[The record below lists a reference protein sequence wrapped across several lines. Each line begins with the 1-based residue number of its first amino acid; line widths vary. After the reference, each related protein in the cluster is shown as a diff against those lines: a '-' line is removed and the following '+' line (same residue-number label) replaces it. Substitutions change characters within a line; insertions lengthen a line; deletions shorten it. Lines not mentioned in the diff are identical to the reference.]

1 MVRVKKMGDGF
12 FDDVKSVGKKL
23 GREALDVAVPIAKE
37 YAKKMIKD
45 AIKKKMEGEGLYA
58 ANVGRG
64 FRMKM
69 SPAQVRTIKKGGAIQ
84 LNREMLDEAGRFAM
98 ELKPEAMALL
108 EKALKNSKGMRVT
121 RDSMLDLMDM
131 KKGGSILTEVGK
143 IVAPMVAEKLM
154 EMGLAKAG
162 MGTPIED
169 QQFSLSDVARTGKRV
184 FSGMGTP
191 IEDQQF
197 SISDIARTGKRVF
210 GGKMKSGTVGM
221 SKHVGMGTPIED
233 QQFSL
238 SDIARTGKRLFGGK
252 FSKKQ
257 LTQIILD
264 KNKVI
269 ADLEKTAYGK
279 GLFAGGALMEDTVIQ
294 TGSMAMNPYKE
305 TSNPYY

>member
-1 MVRVKKMGDGF
+1 MVRIKKMGDGIF
-12 FDDVKSVGKKL
+12 EDVKHAGKKL
-23 GREALDVAVPIAKE
+23 GREALDVAVPLAKE

-45 AIKKKMEGEGLYA
+45 AIKKKLEGDGLYA

-84 LNREMLDEAGRFAM
+84 LNRDMLDEAGRFAM

-121 RDSMLDLMDM
+121 REHMMDLMDT
-131 KKGGSILTEVGK
+131 KKGGSLLTEVGK

-154 EMGLAKAG
+154 EMGLSKA
-162 MGTPIED
+162 
-169 QQFSLSDVARTGKRV
+169 
-184 FSGMGTP
+184 GMGTP

-197 SISDIARTGKRVF
+197 SISDVVRTGKRIF
-210 GGKMKSGTVGM
+210 GGKHGM
-221 SKHVGMGTPIED
+221 GKHGMGKHGMGTPIED
-233 QQFSL
+233 QQFSIG
-238 SDIARTGKRLFGGK
+238 DVIRTGKSMFGGK
-252 FSKKQ
+252 FTKKQ

-269 ADLEKTAYGK
+269 ADLEDTAYGK
-279 GLFAGGALMEDTVIQ
+279 GLFAGGGMETSFIQ
-294 TGSMAMNPYKE
+294 TGVAYKDAGVQAFNPYKE
-305 TSNPYY
+305 KTNPYA